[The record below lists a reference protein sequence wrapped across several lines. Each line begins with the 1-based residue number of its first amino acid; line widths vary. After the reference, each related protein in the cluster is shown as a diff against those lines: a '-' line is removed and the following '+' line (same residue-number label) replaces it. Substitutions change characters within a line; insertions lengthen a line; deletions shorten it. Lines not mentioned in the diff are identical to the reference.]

1 MQVTV
6 GNSRIMSY
14 QLKYLCYR
22 QAWKARIAG
31 YAEAKKLFELQDDPK
46 SPEFS
51 RYLGL
56 IKKFVTDS
64 NAIAQEKALD
74 TVIAFLEN
82 AGAAGK

>member
-1 MQVTV
+1 M
-6 GNSRIMSY
+6 GDDSDW
-14 QLKYLCYR
+14 LKLPTDDKCTHK
-22 QAWKARIAG
+22 AWKARIAG
-31 YAEAKKLFELQDDPK
+31 YEEAKKLFETQDDPK

-74 TVIAFLEN
+74 TVIVFLEN
-82 AGAAGK
+82 AAAAGK